1 MNTVSIFAA
10 IVAAAG
16 VAQAGDLYLQDFEDG
31 MGYSTSVAE
40 FSDGSRD
47 YFHRTDGSNM
57 SSGVVY
63 NGADGFY
70 FAGQD
75 LDGEGAGLPLEL
87 TTSTFSIDGASNL
100 QFAIDLAED
109 DDGSSQDWDDSDY
122 VSVEYSIDGGS
133 WMSIF
138 DIESGV
144 SGFNNEPMVNGV
156 SVTDTFST
164 FSADLS
170 GLSGSTMAIR
180 LVWNLNAGDEDLAI
194 DNIRITGDVA
204 VVPLP
209 SAMLGGLGMLGLMAG
224 ARLRRK

>member
-1 MNTVSIFAA
+1 MNKVCIFAA
-10 IVAAAG
+10 IAAAAG

-31 MGYSTSVAE
+31 TGYTTSVAE

-75 LDGEGAGLPLEL
+75 LDGEGAGLPLVL
-87 TTSTFSIDGASNL
+87 TTDTFSIDGASNL

-109 DDGSSQDWDDSDY
+109 DDGSNEDWDAFDS
-122 VSVEYSIDGGS
+122 VSVQYSLDGGS

-138 DIESGV
+138 DVLNDGAT
-144 SGFNNEPMVNGV
+144 FNSAAFVNGV
-156 SVTDTFST
+156 EITDVFST

-170 GLSGSTMAIR
+170 GLSGSTLAVR
-180 LVWNLNAGDEDLAI
+180 LVWSLDSGDEDLAI
-194 DNIRITGDVA
+194 DNIRITGDIA